1 MPSNGLLRAE
11 LEPSQVRDRRNEA
24 ARCLIGP
31 MTSEMDWLQWY
42 FGPSLQAPFTAMTT
56 LNGKPLPTDLDVQLI
71 ELIYL
76 VVANELECAEC
87 GHLLGRGL
95 RVRDTA
101 IGPPP
106 SWPVKVD
113 TRCWGWR
120 RHRHAAEVTRPS
132 KDLMLGDLELRAR

>member
-106 SWPVKVD
+106 AGQSRL
-113 TRCWGWR
+113 TRGAGGGGAIATQPRSPAR
-120 RHRHAAEVTRPS
+120 RRT
-132 KDLMLGDLELRAR
+132 